1 MTKKI
6 RYMVQ
11 AVVIVLA
18 ATLSCGEKSGDVLSS
33 KEVQAGTAVQWYS
46 YGEGQAIAKKQGKPM
61 FIFFYTDWCIYC
73 KKMDKE
79 VFSDSD
85 VISYMNSNY
94 INVRVN
100 PETDKGR
107 MVIMGKETSA
117 AYLMSM
123 SGANGFPALMFW
135 DKKQQPVTTMPGFI
149 EKKTFLPLL
158 KFIDAECYARKI
170 SLDAYIDGTAKCE
183 KGQ

>member
-1 MTKKI
+1 MSKKI

-11 AVVIVLA
+11 ALAIVIA
-18 ATLSCGEKSGDVLSS
+18 ATLACGEKPGDAISS
-33 KEVQAGTAVQWYS
+33 NDVQGGTAIQWHS
-46 YGEGQAIAKKQGKPM
+46 YGEGLDIAKKNGKPM

-79 VFSDSD
+79 VFSDRE

-94 INVRVN
+94 INIRVN

-107 MVIMGKETSA
+107 MMIMGKETSA

-158 KFIDAECYARKI
+158 KFIDAECYTRKI

-183 KGQ
+183 KVK